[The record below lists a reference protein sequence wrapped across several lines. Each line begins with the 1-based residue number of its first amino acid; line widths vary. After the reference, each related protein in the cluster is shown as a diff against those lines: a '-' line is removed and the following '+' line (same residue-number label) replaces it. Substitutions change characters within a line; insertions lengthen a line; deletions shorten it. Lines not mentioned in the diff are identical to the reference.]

1 MAEPAKLIDRYLAD
15 AIKLKEYFE
24 KLSFEKDYRWMYD
37 PYWVRMEPYR
47 VVLGKNNAAE
57 ARLMMRNFD
66 AAPISMKVE
75 IILPEGFKAEPA
87 IISTMVAGQ
96 STTSIPIQISCT
108 KETIQGLHLAALDI
122 TRKGKRAGQLFDFIL
137 WVG

>member
-1 MAEPAKLIDRYLAD
+1 
-15 AIKLKEYFE
+15 
-24 KLSFEKDYRWMYD
+24 
-37 PYWVRMEPYR
+37 

-57 ARLMMRNFD
+57 ARLVMRNFD
-66 AAPISMKVE
+66 AEPIAMKVE
-75 IILPEGFKAEPA
+75 IVLPEGFKAEPA
-87 IISTMVAGQ
+87 IISTMVAGE

-108 KETIQGLHLAALDI
+108 KETVKGLHLAALDI